1 MNLVFSYFDQIK
13 GPEIFYSLPEEISE
27 KFSKAI
33 KGIFD
38 STIDNPYFEYIL
50 KDQKIISLNFEIP
63 SDWARG
69 NNEMVMI
76 SIISDKDLKSEH
88 FYDLL
93 KEVSNKIKSDMN
105 IYKSLYI
112 KDKTTVE
119 DKEIDEKYTELRQLL
134 FSSFDKLE
142 KKIKELKIMELMSS
156 RELSLAGAH
165 RVFGTIITA
174 CISCILQEKPL
185 VLCGD
190 IDASNALLNIFNRIF
205 LDIHSLDDKVTI
217 KKDCHDISPN
227 CLVINTK
234 LGIFD
239 SGKISDEAHNAISRY
254 LNEAEKKGNDDAAII
269 FIRQR
274 LSILM
279 KVADFLKEVLSEK
292 KSIKQIIKVIKSD
305 LRIKIKNDE
314 LYAVQL
320 ILKARDEEE
329 VANRIIMS
337 KLNNF

>member
-1 MNLVFSYFDQIK
+1 MNLVFSYFDQVK
-13 GPEIFYSLPEEISE
+13 GPEIFFSLPEETSE
-27 KFSKAI
+27 KITKAI

-38 STIDNPYFEYIL
+38 STIDNPFFEYVL

-76 SIISDKDLKSEH
+76 SVISDKDLKSEH
-88 FYDLL
+88 FYDYLN
-93 KEVSNKIKSDMN
+93 EVSNKIKSDLN

-119 DKEIDEKYTELRQLL
+119 DEEIDEKYTELRQLL
-134 FSSFDKLE
+134 FKSFDKLE

-156 RELSLAGAH
+156 RELSLSGAYK
-165 RVFGTIITA
+165 VFGIIPDI
-174 CISCILQEKPL
+174 ISCILQQKPL

-190 IDASNALLNIFNRIF
+190 IDASNALFNIFNRIF
-205 LDIHSLDDKVTI
+205 LDIYSLDDKVTI
-217 KKDCHDISPN
+217 KKECHDVNPN
-227 CLVINTK
+227 SLVINTK
-234 LGIFD
+234 LGIID

-254 LNEAEKKGNDDAAII
+254 LNEAEKTGNDDAAII
-269 FIRQR
+269 FMRQR

-279 KVADFLKEVLSEK
+279 KVADFLKVVLTEK
-292 KSIKQIIKVIKSD
+292 KNVKQIIKAIKSD
-305 LRIKIKNDE
+305 LRIKVKNDE

-320 ILKARDEEE
+320 ILKARGEEE
-329 VANRIIMS
+329 VANRIITS
-337 KLNNF
+337 KFDKF

>member
-1 MNLVFSYFDQIK
+1 MNLVFSYFDQVK
-13 GPEIFYSLPEEISE
+13 GPEIFFSLPEETSE
-27 KFSKAI
+27 KISKAI

-38 STIDNPYFEYIL
+38 STIDNPFFEYIL

-88 FYDLL
+88 FYDYLN
-93 KEVSNKIKSDMN
+93 EVSNKIKSEMN

-119 DKEIDEKYTELRQLL
+119 DEEIDKKYTELRQLL
-134 FSSFDKLE
+134 FNSFDKLE
-142 KKIKELKIMELMSS
+142 KKIKELKIMELMAS
-156 RELSLAGAH
+156 RELSLAGAY
-165 RVFGTIITA
+165 RVFGVIIID
-174 CISCILQEKPL
+174 CISCILQQKPL

-190 IDASNALLNIFNRIF
+190 IDASNALFNIFNRIF
-205 LDIHSLDDKVTI
+205 LDIYSLDDKVTI
-217 KKDCHDISPN
+217 KKECHDVNPN
-227 CLVINTK
+227 SLVINTK
-234 LGIFD
+234 LGIID
-239 SGKISDEAHNAISRY
+239 SGKISDEAHNTIKRY
-254 LNEAEKKGNDDAAII
+254 LNEAEKTGNDDAAII

-279 KVADFLKEVLSEK
+279 KVADFLKVVLSEK
-292 KSIKQIIKVIKSD
+292 KNIKQIIKVIKSD
-305 LRIKIKNDE
+305 LRIKVKNDE

-320 ILKARDEEE
+320 ILKARGEEE
-329 VANRIIMS
+329 VANRIITS
-337 KLNNF
+337 KFDKF